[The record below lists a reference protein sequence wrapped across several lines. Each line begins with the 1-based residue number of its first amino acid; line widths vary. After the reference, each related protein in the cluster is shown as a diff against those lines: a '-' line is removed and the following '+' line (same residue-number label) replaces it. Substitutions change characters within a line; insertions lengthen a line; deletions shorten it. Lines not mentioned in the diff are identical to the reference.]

1 MNSRQSGEN
10 MKTNRRSLL
19 TAGALGLTGLLFK
32 NSARALETLDIFPVV
47 DTAQGKVRGMTSGGV
62 SKFKGIRYG
71 ADTSGKNRFMP
82 PMPPPKWSGVRDC
95 FEYGQVAP
103 QMPTNRSVAYSG
115 LIHFDIQPGGMGEDC
130 LVMNIWTSTLE
141 KNAKRPVLVHV
152 HGGGFYG
159 GSGNSPGYDGEELAR
174 FGNCVVITLNHR
186 LGAFGYMN
194 LTAEGSQFA
203 HSGAAGMMDIVA
215 ALRWIRENVAEF
227 GGDPSRVL
235 VFGQS
240 GGGAKTSVLMSMP
253 SAKGLFHS
261 AGIMSGSTLRLGSVE
276 AAQRTTDSLMKTL
289 GIAKGQGKRLQQISF
304 EDLLAAQATLEA
316 GDRAKGEAPRSFAPT
331 IDGDA
336 IPANPW
342 DPAAPAISADIPVI
356 ISTVLDERAY
366 RLANYDLDEKGLR
379 AFMAKS
385 VGDKRADEALAM
397 YRQEDPGATPFVL
410 QARFDTDQTF
420 RKSSLTQTEL
430 KAKQGGAPVWSYLWQ
445 VPTPAFAGRYG
456 TPHGSDV
463 GPSLHDVRGGLND
476 NSRESVARADQLA
489 SAWVSLAATGNPNN
503 PKTPIWPQYTLPTRT
518 TLVFDHITR
527 AENDPRGKFR
537 EFWEKATPVA
547 AF

>member
-1 MNSRQSGEN
+1 MN
-10 MKTNRRSLL
+10 TNRRSILV
-19 TAGALGLTGLLFK
+19 AGALGVTGLMFK
-32 NSARALETLDIFPVV
+32 NTAHALETADIFPIV
-47 DTAQGKVRGMTSGGV
+47 DTAQGKVRGLTSGGV

-82 PMPPPKWSGVRDC
+82 PMPPPKWTGIRDC

-103 QMPTNRSVAYSG
+103 QMPTNRAVAYSG

-130 LVMNIWTSTLE
+130 LVMNIWSSTLD
-141 KNAKRPVLVHV
+141 KNAKKPVLVHV

-174 FGNCVVITLNHR
+174 YGNCVVITINHR

-194 LTAEGSQFA
+194 LAFEGSQFA

-215 ALRWIRENVAEF
+215 ALRWVRENIASF
-227 GGDPSRVL
+227 GGDPGRVL

-240 GGGAKTSVLMSMP
+240 GGGAKTSVLMAMP

-261 AGIMSGSTLRLGSVE
+261 AGIMSGSTLKLASVE
-276 AAQRTTDSLMKTL
+276 AAQRTAQSLLSTL
-289 GIAKGQGKRLQQISF
+289 GISKGQGKRLQEVSF
-304 EDLLAAQATLEA
+304 EDLLAAQAKLES
-316 GDRAKGEAPRSFAPT
+316 GDRAKGEAPRSFSPT

-342 DPAAPAISADIPVI
+342 DPAAPAISSAIPLIV
-356 ISTVLDERAY
+356 STVLDERAY

-379 AFMAKS
+379 AFIAKR
-385 VGDKRADEALAM
+385 VGDKRADEVTAM
-397 YRQEDPGATPFVL
+397 YRQEDTAATPFVL
-410 QARFDTDQTF
+410 QARFDTDETF
-420 RKSSLTQTEL
+420 RKSAIRQTEL
-430 KAKQGGAPVWSYLWQ
+430 KAQQGGAPVWSYLWQ
-445 VPTPAFAGRYG
+445 VPTIAYGGRYG

-476 NSRESVARADQLA
+476 TGRVSVAQADQLA
-489 SAWVSLAATGNPNN
+489 SAWISLAATGNPNN
-503 PKTPIWPQYTLPTRT
+503 SKTPNWPAYSLQDRT

-537 EFWEKATPVA
+537 EFWAKEPPA
-547 AF
+547 A

>member
-1 MNSRQSGEN
+1 MN
-10 MKTNRRSLL
+10 TNRRSLL
-19 TAGALGLTGLLFK
+19 AAGAIGFTGLMFR
-32 NSARALETLDIFPVV
+32 NTARALETIDIFPIVE
-47 DTAQGKVRGMTSGGV
+47 TAQGKLRGVKSGGV

-82 PMPPPKWSGVRDC
+82 PMPPPKWSGIRDC

-103 QMPTNRSVAYSG
+103 QMPTNRAVAYSG

-130 LVMNIWTSTLE
+130 LVMNIWTATLD

-152 HGGGFYG
+152 HGGGYYG

-174 FGNCVVITLNHR
+174 YGDCVVITINHR

-194 LTAEGSQFA
+194 LAAEGSQFA

-215 ALRWIRENVAEF
+215 ALRWVRENIAAF
-227 GGDPSRVL
+227 GGDASRVL

-240 GGGAKTSVLMSMP
+240 GGGAKTSVLMAMP

-261 AGIMSGSTLRLGSVE
+261 AGIMSGSTLKLASVE
-276 AAQRTTDSLMKTL
+276 SAQKTTQVLMNAL
-289 GIAKGQGKRLQQISF
+289 AIPKGQAKRLQQISF
-304 EDLLAAQATLEA
+304 EDLLAAQAKMEA
-316 GDRAKGEAPRSFAPT
+316 GDRAKGEAPRSFSPT

-342 DPAAPAISADIPVI
+342 DPTAPAVSADIPLIV
-356 ISTVLDERAY
+356 STVLDERAY

-379 AFMAKS
+379 AFIAKR
-385 VGDKRADEALAM
+385 VGDNRADKVLAM
-397 YRQEDPGATPFVL
+397 YRQEDTAATPFVL
-410 QARFDTDQTF
+410 QARFDTDETF
-420 RKSSLTQTEL
+420 RKSAIRQAEL
-430 KAKQGGAPVWSYLWQ
+430 KAQQGGAPVWSYLWQ
-445 VPTPAFAGRYG
+445 VPTPAYDGRYG

-476 NSRESVARADQLA
+476 TSRASVAHADQLA
-489 SAWVSLAATGNPNN
+489 SAWISLAATGNPNN
-503 PKTPIWPQYTLPTRT
+503 PKTPEWPAYTLPART
-518 TLVFDHITR
+518 TLVFDHIAR

-537 EFWEKATPVA
+537 EFWEKEPAVPS
-547 AF
+547 F